1 MKMQTIELDHGNLKV
16 QTKAYVFGEWAAH
29 RNPDG
34 EGWRV
39 SHVPSGHAVK
49 QLQLRGCAV
58 FVAMS
63 LNENV
68 PHIELIEITE
78 RAQHE
83 PRYSVSV
90 EHGALVKSTIAEAL
104 RS

>member
-39 SHVPSGHAVK
+39 SHVPSGHAVR
-49 QLQLRGCAV
+49 QLARKGDAVVAAVALSERIPQLRLTP
-58 FVAMS
+58 VA
-63 LNENV
+63 
-68 PHIELIEITE
+68 E
-78 RAQHE
+78 RKAHE
-83 PRYSVSV
+83 PRF
-90 EHGALVKSTIAEAL
+90 ALSESDAQLILATIKEEIAQ
-104 RS
+104 